1 MKRIERSLHIPF
13 QVCTQCVMD
22 TTDLEISFDEN
33 GICNHCLF
41 FEKVLK
47 KNWLPNS
54 YGEIKLD
61 GIIKKIQQE
70 GQNNHYDCVIGLSG
84 GVDSTYLAYILK
96 MRYPDLK
103 ILAIHIDGGWN
114 SELAVHNIEN
124 IVRILKIDL
133 YTGVIPWGE
142 MQDLQLAYFKSQ
154 LANQDVPQDHA
165 FFATLYHVA
174 MKNNIKY
181 FLSGGNLAT
190 ESILPSSWG
199 YDAMDAT
206 QLKAVHQCYGNV
218 QLKHYQTV
226 SFFKRKI
233 YYPYIKKFKIIRPLD
248 MLPYNKEEAKE
259 IIKRELDW
267 RDYGAK
273 HCESRF
279 TKFFQSYWL
288 PKKFGFDKRKAH
300 LSSLIVSGQMSRE
313 DALKELQKPPYDENE
328 IESDKLFVAKKL
340 GICLEEFE
348 EIMQQP
354 NKHFM
359 DYPSDYKKE
368 RFFSKLKERVVLRYR
383 RVARR
388 GRS

>member
-1 MKRIERSLHIPF
+1 MSIVKHSKNDFYQI
-13 QVCTQCVMD
+13 CTRCVMD
-22 TTDLEISFDEN
+22 TTDSEIYFDEN
-33 GICNHCLF
+33 GVCNHCLY

-47 KNWLPNS
+47 RNWLPNTH
-54 YGEIKLD
+54 GEIKLD
-61 GIIKKIQQE
+61 GIIKKIQYESQH
-70 GQNNHYDCVIGLSG
+70 NHYDCMIGLSG

-96 MRYPDLK
+96 KRYPDLR

-133 YTGVIPWGE
+133 YTGVVPWDE

-174 MKNNIKY
+174 IKNSIKY

-190 ESILPSSWG
+190 ESILPSLWG

-206 QLKAVHQCYGNV
+206 QLKAVHKLYGNIK
-218 QLKHYQTV
+218 LKNYQTV
-226 SFFKRKI
+226 SFLKRKV
-233 YYPYIKKFKIIRPLD
+233 YYPYIRKFRIIRPLD

-267 RDYGAK
+267 KDYGAK

-300 LSSLIVSGQMSRE
+300 LSSLIASGQMNRE
-313 DALKELQKPPYDENE
+313 DALRELQKPIYDENE
-328 IESDKLFVAKKL
+328 IDSDKRFIAKKL
-340 GICLEEFE
+340 GISLEEFE

-354 NKHFM
+354 NRHFM

-368 RFFSKLKERVVLRYR
+368 KFFSNLKKKMLAFYKMISKSRLH
-383 RVARR
+383 
-388 GRS
+388 